1 MFRTKTDQ
9 HRHGK
14 HCLRIQYLRMKP
26 VLLGISVL
34 LFVAHAFADEARV
47 HRCIGSNGEPSFSD
61 KPCTTSAMSAPLDIT
76 PGSAVSLP
84 PTTQTCPTSADDLK
98 QRIGAAFATRNA
110 VGLSGLFLWEGHTG
124 GSSAAALRE
133 IASLVA
139 EPLIAIDLD
148 EGEAQHSPSASIS
161 IRTARE
167 MDRVPREA
175 VTHYESHMRQGCW
188 WLMLPP

>member
-1 MFRTKTDQ
+1 MRSTKADQ
-9 HRHGK
+9 RRHGK
-14 HCLRIQYLRMKP
+14 HCLRIQYLRMQL
-26 VLLGISVL
+26 VLFSVAAL
-34 LFVAHAFADEARV
+34 LLVDPAIADDAKV

-61 KPCTTSAMSAPLDIT
+61 KPCTTTAAPTALDIA
-76 PGSAVSLP
+76 PGSSLNVR

-98 QRIGAAFATRNA
+98 QRIGTAFATRNA

-124 GSSAAALRE
+124 GSSTAALRDM
-133 IASLVA
+133 ANLVR

-148 EGEAQHSPSASIS
+148 EGEAQHSPSASVS
-161 IRTARE
+161 IRTTRE

-175 VTHYESHMRQGCW
+175 VTRYESHMRQGCW